1 MPSAYDIYVFY
12 LEPDDLR
19 GQSHSVKVQAAKL
32 EPVFDPLTKRDIN
45 KLVIYFEGKKKSLPL
60 NKTQVGALINITGT
74 DDYTKW
80 TGAQLTIT
88 PATAPNKKQTIAITP
103 AKIEKAE

>member
-19 GQSHSVKVQAAKL
+19 GQSHAVKVLNCKL

-45 KLVIYFEGKKKSLPL
+45 KLVLYFEAKKKTLPL
-60 NKTQVGALINITGT
+60 NKTQVSKMIEISGT

-80 TGAQLTIT
+80 AGTQITIT

-103 AKIEKAE
+103 SKIEKS